1 MAATKSQIKRK
12 TSTGI
17 ELIHPETET
26 DIVTNDSTKVD
37 GETVTAVLD
46 NSLGIVAGSNISLT
60 PNTADGTLTIAFTGS
75 LTPNVEV
82 KATSPIS
89 VREEST
95 STSATYTVGI
105 QDATT
110 SQKGAVQLEDS
121 TTSTSTTTAATPNS
135 VKTAY
140 DLAQTAKS
148 NAATAQLKANDAY
161 TLAEKKQAAFTDGTA
176 TIVSLVS
183 DQNCIQIYKTVEQSG
198 GKITTGGTTE
208 YIYNKNQI
216 DALLTGTT
224 AYLGVGTAITKSTGV
239 ITGITNPS
247 HNGDWCRVG
256 TQFKLPAACA
266 STGSEETAH
275 VGDILICTNYS
286 TKTTSDPY
294 KWDILHTDVDTDT

>member
-37 GETVTAVLD
+37 GETVTEVLD

-60 PNTADGTLTIAFTGS
+60 PNTTDGTLTIAFTGS

-89 VREEST
+89 VNGAST

-121 TTSTSTTTAATPNS
+121 TTSTSITTAATPNS

-140 DLAQTAKS
+140 DLAQTATS
-148 NAATAQLKANDAY
+148 DAAAAQSKADSAY
-161 TLAEKKQAAFTDGTA
+161 ALAETKQTAFTDGTA
-176 TIVSLVS
+176 NIVLSN
-183 DQNCIQIYKTVEQSG
+183 QNYIQIYKTVKQSG
-198 GKITTGGTTE
+198 GKITTGETTE

-224 AYLGVGTAITKSTGV
+224 AYLGVGTAITESTGV

-294 KWDILHTDVDTDT
+294 KWDILHTDVDTNT